1 MTDIVTPNIKE
12 ASVLLGDVPL
22 KSVSDMRT
30 AAKLIH
36 DMGPRFVSFNLLE
49 YFVPVL
55 TKDFLPLA
63 VTNSYFS
70 SVSIFFLS

>member
-36 DMGPRFVSFNLLE
+36 DMGPRFVSFKLRIFCLLLLLI
-49 YFVPVL
+49 VISQV
-55 TKDFLPLA
+55 
-63 VTNSYFS
+63 
-70 SVSIFFLS
+70 